1 MNKTQLIDAVAD
13 GTGMSKAVAEKML
26 DVAIDTITRALKDGD
41 SVTIVGFGTFRAS
54 ERAAR
59 SGRNPRTGEAI
70 DIKAARIPKFSAGKA
85 FKDALNW
92 RPCCSKVFEARETAS
107 RRTPRVVGRTTVRCL
122 RRHATVPGA

>member
-70 DIKAARIPKFSAGKA
+70 DIKAAIIPKFSAGKA
-85 FKDALNW
+85 LKDALN
-92 RPCCSKVFEARETAS
+92 
-107 RRTPRVVGRTTVRCL
+107 
-122 RRHATVPGA
+122 

>member
-1 MNKTQLIDAVAD
+1 VNKTQLIDAVAD

-85 FKDALNW
+85 FKDALN
-92 RPCCSKVFEARETAS
+92 
-107 RRTPRVVGRTTVRCL
+107 
-122 RRHATVPGA
+122 

>member
-70 DIKAARIPKFSAGKA
+70 AIKAARIPKFSAGKA
-85 FKDALNW
+85 FKDALN
-92 RPCCSKVFEARETAS
+92 
-107 RRTPRVVGRTTVRCL
+107 
-122 RRHATVPGA
+122 